1 MFADRK
7 AKVERNSNEWQ
18 RCTRMLRFA
27 WKPRYCSRL
36 SIPAKDSLSAV
47 WCKRTSNFDRKLRET
62 NPWSSSSANV
72 FLSRIA
78 KAFAKSLNCG
88 LMTY

>member
-1 MFADRK
+1 MILQSILKCYLFILSVIGYFPNEAFSKRKNLNMFADRR

-36 SIPAKDSLSAV
+36 SIPAKDLPSAV
-47 WCKRTSNFDRKLRET
+47 
-62 NPWSSSSANV
+62 
-72 FLSRIA
+72 
-78 KAFAKSLNCG
+78 
-88 LMTY
+88 